1 VHWWVLVHC
10 GCCISSNPFVLDP
23 SFALL
28 IMGFFFNVEV
38 FLIPPTAEF
47 KKKKKKKSSGLGNPF
62 QYAKII
68 PVKYIKIFFYSKKV
82 QL

>member
-1 VHWWVLVHC
+1 
-10 GCCISSNPFVLDP
+10 
-23 SFALL
+23 
-28 IMGFFFNVEV
+28 MGFFFNVEV